1 MTVEILRAV
10 VVRLLQSQG
19 HRVNDKNKKRLI
31 EKYLD
36 MARDVPE
43 TPDEI
48 LLWKILNTSEDI
60 T

>member
-1 MTVEILRAV
+1 MTVEIFRAV

-19 HRVNDKNKKRLI
+19 HRVTDKNRKRLI
-31 EKYLD
+31 AKYLD
-36 MARDVPE
+36 MPRTVPE

-60 T
+60 A